1 MKPFIWNCGTK
12 MWNELPPCTQS
23 VRITATQSLTSG
35 KTLYLLY
42 LFTHPMVSR
51 KIQSAGEEKI
61 FPIAQLGNRNKAVCH
76 GSGVIFRA
84 LCSGT
89 PGECHGGC
97 GRWVPVTKQMDKVG
111 NSPLLTDYGHLRQTR
126 GGIYLLLAML
136 IRMFSSRK
144 HGSTH
149 LIR

>member
-1 MKPFIWNCGTK
+1 MEQRCEMSYHHGPSLYVLLQPGVLLQVKPSTC
-12 MWNELPPCTQS
+12 
-23 VRITATQSLTSG
+23 
-35 KTLYLLY
+35 LYLL
-42 LFTHPMVSR
+42 THPMLSG
-51 KIQSAGEEKI
+51 KIPSAGEEKI
-61 FPIAQLGNRNKAVCH
+61 FPIAQLGNRNKAVCR
-76 GSGVIFRA
+76 GSGVIYRA

-126 GGIYLLLAML
+126 GGIYLLLAVP
-136 IRMFSSRK
+136 IRMFASRK
-144 HGSTH
+144 HSSTH